1 MAPRAS
7 VIIVNWNG
15 LQHLAECLVSLAAQ
29 TFTDFETIFVDNGSS
44 DGSIAF
50 VQEHYPTVKTIPL
63 TENTGFAHGN
73 NIGFQAA
80 QGEYLVT
87 LNNDTRVDPSWLELL
102 VRTAEKDPLAGMVAS
117 RICAYDEPD
126 RLDSLGVAVCR
137 DGMSRAAF
145 RNRPFS
151 ELGFKGDV
159 REIFL
164 PSACAALYRRTM
176 IDEIGGFDTD
186 FFAYCEDTDLG
197 LRGRLAGWKAVAA
210 LEAVVLHKYSSTG
223 GTFSP
228 FKLYL
233 VERNH
238 FWTAVK
244 NFPAEILLLLPFSTL
259 LRYLLQ
265 TQLVLKSRGSGAQFR
280 AGSSTQLILAILRG
294 LVDAISG
301 LPRILRKRRKV
312 MKTRRITTGEMRR
325 LLNNYRMSFRELLDV
340 DEEKT

>member
-15 LQHLAECLVSLAAQ
+15 LQHLAECLDALAVQ
-29 TFTDFETIFVDNGSS
+29 TFTDFETILVDNGSG

-50 VQEHYPTVKTIPL
+50 VQEHYPAVKMIPL
-63 TENTGFAHGN
+63 PENTGFARGN
-73 NIGFQAA
+73 NIGFKAA

-87 LNNDTRVDPSWLELL
+87 LNNDTRVNPSWLEVL
-102 VRTAEKDPLAGMVAS
+102 VETAEKDPLTGMVAS
-117 RICAYDEPD
+117 RICTYDHPD
-126 RLDSLGVAVCR
+126 RLDSIGVAVCR

-145 RNRPFS
+145 RHRSFS
-151 ELGFKGDV
+151 DLGFTGV
-159 REIFL
+159 REIFF

-176 IDEIGGFDTD
+176 IDEIGGFDED

-210 LEAVVLHKYSSTG
+210 LEAVVLHKYS
-223 GTFSP
+223 GTSGAFSP

-238 FWTAVK
+238 YWTAVK
-244 NFPAEILLLLPFSTL
+244 NFPADILLLLPFSTL
-259 LRYLLQ
+259 VRYLLQ
-265 TQLVLKSRGSGAQFR
+265 AQLVLKSRGAGSQFR
-280 AGSSTQLILAILRG
+280 AGSATQLILAILRG
-294 LVDAISG
+294 LADAISG

-312 MKTRRITTGEMRR
+312 MATRRITAGEMRR
-325 LLNNYRMSFRELLDV
+325 LLNNYQMTFRELLDV
-340 DEEKT
+340 DEEKI